1 VRGLLRIR
9 VAGAMTRQLEANLA
23 FVDASPAHAMA
34 SGLRACPAGTIEL
47 ALQVTG
53 ADLAWTT
60 PRVHS
65 QAGRELV
72 EEERRPEPVTSGSR
86 RTKTP
91 VNYGELPGAAEQELT
106 GLGPDWTCHPVRRM
120 GVLGRSGS
128 AERDMAPLR

>member
-91 VNYGELPGAAEQELT
+91 VNTVSFPARLSRSSPASGRT
-106 GLGPDWTCHPVRRM
+106 GLVTP
-120 GVLGRSGS
+120 SGAWVS
-128 AERDMAPLR
+128 